1 MKVDKGTCTFSLLNN
16 NIREKSSINSLKN
29 RLKIKRLD
37 LNNINYFNDSISESK
52 KNHSLS
58 KNNYPTVF
66 QYKLVRKRNIEKP
79 KGNQTL
85 TLLSSKLLKSARIN
99 KKNLNDNN
107 NNDLY
112 YNLENSY
119 NDLNFK
125 SVGERKKSSKMKLVK
140 NNKGKIKFSN
150 DYINETFIKMKK
162 KAKNK
167 EKNKYRESSSYS
179 KREISLFDNPNSF
192 FYVLFHHPNY
202 SSKIKPIKG
211 KSKKNDIVEEYR
223 QAIKENKNEVFN
235 QLYLLKKDINKA
247 EQKIFFLKYRI
258 YVKLNKKNIINK
270 LKIFHYNIKK
280 KK

>member
-16 NIREKSSINSLKN
+16 NRREKSSINSLKN

-37 LNNINYFNDSISESK
+37 LNNINLFNDSISDSK

-66 QYKLVRKRNIEKP
+66 KYKLIRKRNIEKP

-119 NDLNFK
+119 NDLNIK

-162 KAKNK
+162 K
-167 EKNKYRESSSYS
+167 
-179 KREISLFDNPNSF
+179 
-192 FYVLFHHPNY
+192 
-202 SSKIKPIKG
+202 
-211 KSKKNDIVEEYR
+211 
-223 QAIKENKNEVFN
+223 
-235 QLYLLKKDINKA
+235 
-247 EQKIFFLKYRI
+247 QK
-258 YVKLNKKNIINK
+258 
-270 LKIFHYNIKK
+270 IKK
-280 KK
+280 KTNIENLHHIPKEKFLYLIIQIVFFMFYFIILIIQVK

>member
-37 LNNINYFNDSISESK
+37 LNNINLFNDSISDSK

-247 EQKIFFLKYRI
+247 EQHKITGKFVSTKTFMDLKIKIF
-258 YVKLNKKNIINK
+258 
-270 LKIFHYNIKK
+270 
-280 KK
+280 

>member
-16 NIREKSSINSLKN
+16 NRREKSSINSLKN

-37 LNNINYFNDSISESK
+37 LNNINLFNDSISDSK

-66 QYKLVRKRNIEKP
+66 KYKLIRKRNIEKP

-162 KAKNK
+162 K
-167 EKNKYRESSSYS
+167 
-179 KREISLFDNPNSF
+179 
-192 FYVLFHHPNY
+192 
-202 SSKIKPIKG
+202 
-211 KSKKNDIVEEYR
+211 
-223 QAIKENKNEVFN
+223 
-235 QLYLLKKDINKA
+235 
-247 EQKIFFLKYRI
+247 
-258 YVKLNKKNIINK
+258 
-270 LKIFHYNIKK
+270 IKK
-280 KK
+280 

>member
-29 RLKIKRLD
+29 RLIIKRLD
-37 LNNINYFNDSISESK
+37 LNNINFFNDSITDSK
-52 KNHSLS
+52 KNQSLR
-58 KNNYPTVF
+58 KNNYPTIF

-85 TLLSSKLLKSARIN
+85 TLLSSKVLKSARIN
-99 KKNLNDNN
+99 KKNLNDNK
-107 NNDLY
+107 NDTF
-112 YNLENSY
+112 YNLDSY
-119 NDLNFK
+119 NDLNIN

-150 DYINETFIKMKK
+150 DYINETMIKIKRK
-162 KAKNK
+162 SKNK
-167 EKNKYRESSSYS
+167 EINKFRESSYS

-192 FYVLFHHPNY
+192 FYVLFHNPQY
-202 SSKIKPIKG
+202 SRKIKPIKG

-247 EQKIFFLKYRI
+247 EQHKITGKFVSTKTFMD
-258 YVKLNKKNIINK
+258 
-270 LKIFHYNIKK
+270 LKINIF
-280 KK
+280 